1 MEAVMATAAS
11 IVYPHITKDPE
22 VRAGKACI
30 DGTRLAVVDIVLL
43 LKRGLSVEEMCHY
56 YVRPLTPAQVHAA
69 LLYYYE
75 HTDEIEAYF
84 ERYGQ
89 AADELKA
96 ERDEYLR
103 RHAAQ

>member
-1 MEAVMATAAS
+1 METVMATAAS
-11 IVYPHITKDPE
+11 VVYPHITKDPK

-75 HTDEIEAYF
+75 HTDEIENYL
-84 ERYGQ
+84 E
-89 AADELKA
+89 EA
-96 ERDEYLR
+96 ERIGDEVDADPDAFLR
-103 RHAAQ
+103 RHTAQ